1 MRRVFAFRTVLE
13 AAFLVA
19 VPAVS
24 LALGLGPAAIIAA
37 SAVVEALLWRGGG
50 KRRQAPRAAP
60 PEPRPSIE
68 PAPAIFGDLVGS
80 R

>member
-13 AAFLVA
+13 AAFLVG

-24 LALGLGPAAIIAA
+24 LGLGPAAIIAA

-68 PAPAIFGDLVGS
+68 PASAIFGDLVGS